1 MLVETTQIRLRS
13 EADLGG
19 STWIEWIHLDLSGFT
34 WITMDLPAS
43 IGCSAAAPFSKN
55 VSNRLSV
62 PVQLNKASSTTARVR
77 VVFYAVTKMLY
88 GLVDGVCVV
97 LVT

>member
-1 MLVETTQIRLRS
+1 M
-13 EADLGG
+13 D
-19 STWIEWIHLDLSGFT
+19 HLDLSGSAV
-34 WITMDLPAS
+34 DLPSDLPS

-77 VVFYAVTKMLY
+77 VVFYAVTKNVVWIGRWRCCRSCDLRFY
-88 GLVDGVCVV
+88 LTVCGESV
-97 LVT
+97 LISSGRLN